1 MARALVPWTGRLP
14 RTLDEVYRE
23 FDDLV
28 TGFFGDQN
36 GGRGMVAAPRT
47 NIAETEQAFEVT
59 IDLPGIK
66 PEEVNVEICEGQLC
80 VSGEHKEEKEQKG
93 KTYHRVERHFGQ
105 FRRVIPLGAGVE
117 SDQVDATYKDG
128 VLKITVPKSKEALSR
143 RIEVKA

>member
-1 MARALVPWTGRLP
+1 MARAMVPWTGRLP
-14 RTLDEVYRE
+14 RTLNEMYRE

-28 TGFFGDQN
+28 SGFFGEQN

-47 NIAETEQAFEVT
+47 NIAETEQAYEVT
-59 IDLPGIK
+59 MDLPGIK
-66 PEEVNVEICEGQLC
+66 PDEVNVEFCEGQLC
-80 VSGEHKEEKEQKG
+80 VSGEHKEEKEEKD

-117 SDQVDATYKDG
+117 SDKVDATYKDG